1 MKFKLLL
8 WILAKLLQRA
18 IHKDAECARFVKNK
32 TLQFQIQ
39 TSDGAGRHFNIGDS
53 KVRSAAGLTSNP
65 KFTLIFKD
73 AAKGFAVLS
82 AKESKDAFLNAL
94 RSEDLVI
101 RGDFVEVLWFQGLTD
116 FLQPQK

>member
-18 IHKDAECARFVKNK
+18 IHKDAQCARYVKNR
-32 TLQFQIQ
+32 TLEFQIQ
-39 TSDGAGRHFNIGDS
+39 TLDGAGRHFHIGNG
-53 KVRSAAGLTSNP
+53 KVRSAAGLTTSP
-65 KFTLIFKD
+65 QFTLIFKD

-94 RSEDLVI
+94 RSEELVI